1 MTPNCL
7 HGIVLPW
14 PPLAARMGHLKWLFT
29 AEKVLWT
36 PQLFLSITTSG
47 RDFLY
52 LASEPQLPHNL
63 LSLSGISSCL
73 HCRDAWG
80 TAYIAPITAS
90 RCTDSTKC
98 SFWED
103 IRGNFPVMNSC
114 SWKAVSCSGFFPKA
128 VEKCLIKFPCHFHCQ
143 NYLYPLTGRCL
154 TSSCNL

>member
-36 PQLFLSITTSG
+36 PQLFLSITMSG

-114 SWKAVSCSGFFPKA
+114 SWKAVSVGFFSQSSWKNDVKWNMPVISIAK
-128 VEKCLIKFPCHFHCQ
+128 II
-143 NYLYPLTGRCL
+143 LYPLL
-154 TSSCNL
+154 LEML

>member
-114 SWKAVSCSGFFPKA
+114 SWKAVSVGVFSQSSWKNDVKWNMPVISIAK
-128 VEKCLIKFPCHFHCQ
+128 II
-143 NYLYPLTGRCL
+143 LYPLL
-154 TSSCNL
+154 LEML